1 MEIVNDQT
9 FFCVNIFTPI
19 SKIIKELKSIK
30 FFLHIVK
37 IV

>member
-9 FFCVNIFTPI
+9 FFCVNIFTLI

-30 FFLHIVK
+30 YFLYILLK
-37 IV
+37 